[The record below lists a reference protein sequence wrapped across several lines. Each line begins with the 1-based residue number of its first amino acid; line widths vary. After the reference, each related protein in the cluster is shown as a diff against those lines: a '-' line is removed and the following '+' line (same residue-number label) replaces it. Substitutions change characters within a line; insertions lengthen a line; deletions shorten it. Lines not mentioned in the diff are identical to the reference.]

1 MGGAA
6 SALEGSKISLI
17 HEIPQEL
24 QSWASLPQ
32 LLPGDESYDA
42 SKDFRSW
49 EFDIWQLNN
58 EQMVLMSMHICNDFN
73 FPTLFGFETSV
84 WLHFVWEVQ
93 RLMSITTNPYHNF
106 RHIMDV
112 SQSVSCIVN
121 QFSASFWLHDFDM
134 FAVYISAIVHDLE
147 HPGTNNVYQVN
158 AMTPLALRYNDI
170 SVLENHHCS
179 KAFEVFALPQCNIT
193 HVFKPEQNRYLRKTI
208 ISLVLIT
215 DMTQHFNL
223 RGELDSVITRHT
235 IDAEPTKLDEKDT
248 LVVLKAILHTSD
260 ISNPAK
266 PWATSKRW
274 SDLVLQEFLEQGDRE
289 KVESLPVSM
298 NCDRN
303 TTQQD
308 ELSLN
313 FCDFIVAPFF
323 FSMAKLLPKM
333 LSVCKIL
340 EANRDE
346 WNNMY
351 TARAAT
357 FEDENARKEGL
368 DRWAA
373 RRSAFADKILVLE
386 TSLKAAWTTPSQ
398 RNLDLT
404 ESTTTSTEDNH

>member
-1 MGGAA
+1 MGSAA
-6 SALEGSKISLI
+6 SALEGNKPSMIQ
-17 HEIPQEL
+17 EIPQEL
-24 QSWASLPQ
+24 QAWATLPQ
-32 LLPGDESYDA
+32 LLPSEEPYDA
-42 SKDFRSW
+42 SKDYRSW
-49 EFDIWQLNN
+49 EFDIWQLDN
-58 EQMVLMSMHICNDFN
+58 EQMMRMSMHICNDFN
-73 FPTLFGFETSV
+73 FPVLFGFDTSI
-84 WLHFVWEVQ
+84 WCHFIWEVQ
-93 RLMSITTNPYHNF
+93 RLMSHKINPYHNF
-106 RHIMDV
+106 RHVMDV
-112 SQSVSCIVN
+112 SQSVACIVN
-121 QFSASFWLHDFDM
+121 EFSASFWLHDFDM
-134 FAVYISAIVHDLE
+134 FAVYVAAIVHDLE

-158 AMTPLALRYNDI
+158 AGTPLALRYNDI

-235 IDAEPTKLDEKDT
+235 KDSEPTKLDEKDT
-248 LVVLKAILHTSD
+248 LVVLKSILHTSD

-289 KVESLPVSM
+289 KLEGLPVSM
-298 NCDRN
+298 NCDRD

-340 EANRDE
+340 ESNRDE
-346 WNNMY
+346 WNSMY
-351 TARAAT
+351 GARAAT
-357 FEDENARKEGL
+357 FEDAAARKEGL
-368 DRWAA
+368 DRWEA
-373 RRSAFADKILVLE
+373 RRAGFADKMQVLE
-386 TSLKAAWTTPSQ
+386 ISLKATWTSPSQ
-398 RNLDLT
+398 QHIDV
-404 ESTTTSTEDNH
+404 TTSS